1 MFADK
6 CHRNASTKRLAKK
19 SNSSTKLAA
28 DTHRSETDFLR
39 TEILTGLTMAKI
51 ALDSTR
57 KSKRE
62 RNRANARKAYDA
74 VLHFMRSSPLEGD
87 EADEIKRGLAQLKS
101 ELVKLGEF

>member
-1 MFADK
+1 M
-6 CHRNASTKRLAKK
+6 
-19 SNSSTKLAA
+19 KLSA

-51 ALDSTR
+51 ALDSTH

-74 VLHFMRSSPLEGD
+74 VVHFMRSSTLEGY

-101 ELVKLGEF
+101 ELMKLGEF